1 MGFQIRKLAV
11 YDIQILRLFTLRM
24 VQANSGDDLQKL
36 EDLRGR
42 DISLFHN
49 GSIFD
54 SLRASFVNLCGIL
67 DDNANSRLVS

>member
-54 SLRASFVNLCGIL
+54 SLRASFVNLRGIL
-67 DDNANSRLVS
+67 DANANSRLVS